1 MTWEINMGVWATDQV
16 IHVRKNKSHL
26 FSRRN
31 NTIKSQGC
39 SITWMYFPGE
49 GILGGLATGTGVA
62 GFFCHVDVL
71 SPPSHATLVTALQ
84 CFLPWCWGAQWF
96 IKVIRDIWITDVI
109 YVKVINEEKIII
121 ARLRDCRGLSHRG
134 LGTALPSHLYSSCRA
149 LRWEEAIWLSHIT
162 NLFFEDTVIRWRV
175 TITSACCGCFLL
187 VSSENR
193 IFLSAG
199 SPRDAWSLNIDH
211 TVRVL
216 KNTTVVVHRYDWGP
230 PEGKGFHGRISF
242 TLGQASGGRHD
253 TWSSKGK
260 SSLFTES
267 GFQDSAVWLL
277 CPEICVT
284 AASSNYPFPGGKKGD
299 MTNRLI
305 DVTVK
310 LQLKLNLQ
318 QLSHIK

>member
-134 LGTALPSHLYSSCRA
+134 LGTALPSPLYSSCRP
-149 LRWEEAIWLSHIT
+149 LLWEEEICLIHIT
-162 NLFFEDTVIRWRV
+162 SLIFGDGVIWRESQLLWPLVDT
-175 TITSACCGCFLL
+175 FP
-187 VSSENR
+187 SSPEK
-193 IFLSAG
+193 IGLG
-199 SPRDAWSLNIDH
+199 
-211 TVRVL
+211 RVL
-216 KNTTVVVHRYDWGP
+216 
-230 PEGKGFHGRISF
+230 
-242 TLGQASGGRHD
+242 
-253 TWSSKGK
+253 
-260 SSLFTES
+260 
-267 GFQDSAVWLL
+267 GFQEVL
-277 CPEICVT
+277 CVGTPLIMQSE
-284 AASSNYPFPGGKKGD
+284 SSN
-299 MTNRLI
+299 
-305 DVTVK
+305 K
-310 LQLKLNLQ
+310 LLL
-318 QLSHIK
+318 